1 LFIIPVLFIF
11 PVKGRIFSGGFPVS
25 NFFSDLYDKKIK
37 ATLQTG
43 KRVISSFSSLPDQY
57 RTLEREFTALKE
69 VVTELEVTLS
79 SNDDEITLL
88 NKLINESEEETA
100 LLKARS
106 ILLIALQKAITI
118 KVSEANRDEIDGL
131 MAKLIDHDKTIELLE
146 NLHDRLVTEAE
157 DQKKELINSEKDKEL
172 ILKELEK
179 KDDSLARLDAEHD
192 QLIKEVR
199 ESTAKTIEKL
209 IDKGMSPTSIST
221 LVPNIGN
228 IYPREE
234 IVKLEQ
240 EIRQHHEEQEALLG
254 LEKLQSIRNPR
265 DPETI
270 APVNDNRPIRTSSSP
285 EIIEWKI
292 ETGSF
297 FERIFSE

>member
-1 LFIIPVLFIF
+1 M
-11 PVKGRIFSGGFPVS
+11 S
-25 NFFSDLYDKKIK
+25 NFFSDLYDNKLKP
-37 ATLQTG
+37 TLQTG
-43 KRVISSFSSLPDQY
+43 RKVIKSFSSLPDKY
-57 RTLEREFTALKE
+57 RTLEREYTALQGM
-69 VVTELEVTLS
+69 VAELEGTLS
-79 SNDDEITLL
+79 SNEDEISLL
-88 NKLINESEEETA
+88 NKLISTSEEETA

-106 ILLIALQKAITI
+106 ILLITLQKVVTVKIA
-118 KVSEANRDEIDGL
+118 EANRDEIDGL
-131 MAKLIDHDKTIELLE
+131 MAKLLGQDKTIELLE
-146 NLHDRLVTEAE
+146 NLHDRLVTESE
-157 DQKKELINSEKDKEL
+157 DKKEELRNSEKDKAL
-172 ILKELEK
+172 IAEELEK

-192 QLIKEVR
+192 RLIKEVR

-234 IVKLEQ
+234 IMKLEQ

-254 LEKLQSIRNPR
+254 LEKLQTARPPR

-270 APVNDNRPIRTSSSP
+270 TPENDNKQSRTSSSP
-285 EIIEWKI
+285 EVIEWKI
-292 ETGSF
+292 EPRSF